1 MIPPPSIN
9 LIYDNQCGLYPI
21 LAISASM
28 LPCVPFIQGHRYTV
42 RATEGPINQTT
53 NHQLESMGE
62 PERGNLKSV
71 LDSNTSTLTMTYSTT
86 PIDVLRD
93 AERVFEVIKNQGI
106 ALIPGS
112 IGYGLVAS
120 DPAALDRLFT
130 TKRRKPHKKHAMIGS
145 YALHQEIHVLPA
157 REESMVR
164 TLTVD
169 LDVPVGVAAPFRAD
183 HPIIQKLGPEL
194 LSRCTHDGTLS
205 MLVNGGPLQDELI
218 RLCHA
223 AGLPLLGSSANISG
237 SGMKVRLEDIEPE
250 IVEAADIVIDY
261 GKRTFSVPRASSTI
275 INFRDMKLVRYG
287 ACYDV
292 IQDVLRKFYGVE
304 LPEDPGKDELFSGHI
319 DVQQATV
326 Y

>member
-1 MIPPPSIN
+1 
-9 LIYDNQCGLYPI
+9 
-21 LAISASM
+21 
-28 LPCVPFIQGHRYTV
+28 
-42 RATEGPINQTT
+42 
-53 NHQLESMGE
+53 
-62 PERGNLKSV
+62 
-71 LDSNTSTLTMTYSTT
+71 MTYSTT
-86 PIDVLRD
+86 PIDVVRD
-93 AERVFEVIKNQGI
+93 AQRVFEVVKDQGI

-169 LDVPVGVAAPFRAD
+169 LDVPVGVAAPFRPD

-205 MLVNGGPLQDELI
+205 MLVNGGPFQEELI

-237 SGMKVRLEDIEPE
+237 SGMKVRIEDIEPE

-292 IQDVLRKFYGVE
+292 IQDVLKKFYGVE
-304 LPEDPGKDELFSGHI
+304 LPEDPGKEELFSGHV